1 MGNHIV
7 MEPASKIREIA
18 RNALSGNW
26 KMVVLTLAVYYL
38 LTGGANQLLD
48 YFFSYTYT
56 LPVDMSEDMIYQVG
70 YGGTIYST
78 LIGGPLSFGLAM
90 YLLTFFRTRKSDM
103 TLLFEGFSYFG
114 KTFLLYILMNIKI
127 ILWSLLLIVPGVIAA
142 FRYSQAFYV
151 MIDHPEY
158 SANQCLEE
166 SKRLMVGNKGR
177 LFYLYLT
184 FIGWYLL
191 AALPSGFFGALSGTT
206 LSGIFLDLLLSI
218 PLFFVSAYVQTSLT
232 VFYELVT
239 EKLVVM
245 EPDSGYDPNHVV
257 SANYT
262 VEENAAAPQP
272 QDPEAPAD
280 VQPESGEIST
290 PESEPKAA
298 EPEREAETA
307 PGSEAE
313 TEPEPEMSGFE
324 RERERE
330 RDPQAEKDAKEEA
343 RYLAEERKNN
353 DEDQES

>member
-7 MEPASKIREIA
+7 MEPAFKIREIA
-18 RNALSGNW
+18 RNALAGNW
-26 KMVVLTLAVYYL
+26 KMIVLALAVYYL
-38 LTGGANQLLD
+38 LTGGANQFLD

-56 LPVDMSEDMIYQVG
+56 IPVDVSEDLIYKIG
-70 YGGTIYST
+70 YGGTIYSI

-114 KTFLLYILMNIKI
+114 KTFFLYILMNIKI
-127 ILWSLLLIVPGVIAA
+127 ALWSLLLIVPGIIAS

-166 SKRLMVGNKGR
+166 SKRLMMGNKGR
-177 LFYLYLT
+177 LFYLNLT

-191 AALPSGFFGALSGTT
+191 AALPSGLFGT
-206 LSGIFLDLLLSI
+206 LSETTIPGLFLDLLLTI
-218 PLFFVSAYVQTSLT
+218 PLFFVSAYVQTSFT

-239 EKLVVM
+239 EKLVVV

-257 SANYT
+257 PANYT
-262 VEENAAAPQP
+262 VEENDAAPKLQE
-272 QDPEAPAD
+272 PEAPTD
-280 VQPESGEIST
+280 GQPESGEIST

-298 EPEREAETA
+298 EPEREPETT
-307 PGSEAE
+307 S
-313 TEPEPEMSGFE
+313 EPEMSGFE

-343 RYLAEERKNN
+343 RYLAEERKYN
-353 DEDQES
+353 DKDQ

>member
-26 KMVVLTLAVYYL
+26 KMIVLALAVYYV

-56 LPVDMSEDMIYQVG
+56 IPVDMSEDMVYTVG
-70 YGGTIYST
+70 YGGTIYSA

-127 ILWSLLLIVPGVIAA
+127 MLWSLLFIVPGVIAA

-166 SKRLMVGNKGR
+166 SKRLMMGNKGR

-206 LSGIFLDLLLSI
+206 LSGVFLDLVLSI

-239 EKLVVM
+239 EKLVVV

-257 SANYT
+257 PANYT

-272 QDPEAPAD
+272 QVPEAPAD
-280 VQPESGEIST
+280 EQPESD
-290 PESEPKAA
+290 
-298 EPEREAETA
+298 AETA
-307 PGSEAE
+307 PEPEAKP
-313 TEPEPEMSGFE
+313 EPEPETTSEPETSGFE

-343 RYLAEERKNN
+343 RYLAEERKYN
-353 DEDQES
+353 DEDQ

>member
-7 MEPASKIREIA
+7 MEPACKIREIA
-18 RNALSGNW
+18 RNALAGNW
-26 KMVVLTLAVYYL
+26 KMIVLALAVYYL

-56 LPVDMSEDMIYQVG
+56 IPVDISEDLIYKIG
-70 YGGTIYST
+70 YGGTIYSI

-114 KTFLLYILMNIKI
+114 KTFFLYILMNIKI
-127 ILWSLLLIVPGVIAA
+127 ALWSLLLIVPGIIAS

-166 SKRLMVGNKGR
+166 SKRLMMGNKGR
-177 LFYLYLT
+177 LFYLNLT

-191 AALPSGFFGALSGTT
+191 AALPSGLFGT
-206 LSGIFLDLLLSI
+206 LSETTIPGLFLDLLLTI
-218 PLFFVSAYVQTSLT
+218 PLFFVSAYVQTSFT

-239 EKLVVM
+239 EKLVVV

-272 QDPEAPAD
+272 QAPDEPAD
-280 VQPESGEIST
+280 EKPA
-290 PESEPKAA
+290 SEPKAA
-298 EPEREAETA
+298 EPERE
-307 PGSEAE
+307 
-313 TEPEPEMSGFE
+313 
-324 RERERE
+324 
-330 RDPQAEKDAKEEA
+330 RDPQAEKDVKEEA
-343 RYLAEERKNN
+343 RYLAEERKYN
-353 DEDQES
+353 DEDPQN

>member
-26 KMVVLTLAVYYL
+26 KMIVLALAVYYV

-56 LPVDMSEDMIYQVG
+56 IPVDMSEDMVYTVG
-70 YGGTIYST
+70 YGGTIYSA

-127 ILWSLLLIVPGVIAA
+127 MLWSLLFIVPGVIAA

-166 SKRLMVGNKGR
+166 SKRLMMGNKGR

-206 LSGIFLDLLLSI
+206 LSGVFLDLVLSI

-239 EKLVVM
+239 EKLVVV

-257 SANYT
+257 PANYT

-272 QDPEAPAD
+272 QAPEAPAD
-280 VQPESGEIST
+280 EQPESD
-290 PESEPKAA
+290 
-298 EPEREAETA
+298 AETA
-307 PGSEAE
+307 PEPEAKP
-313 TEPEPEMSGFE
+313 EPEPETTSEPETSGFE

-343 RYLAEERKNN
+343 RYLAEERKYN
-353 DEDQES
+353 DEDQ

>member
-26 KMVVLTLAVYYL
+26 KMIVLALAVYYV

-56 LPVDMSEDMIYQVG
+56 IPVDMSEDMVYTVG
-70 YGGTIYST
+70 YGGTIYSA

-127 ILWSLLLIVPGVIAA
+127 MLWSLLFIVPGVIAA

-166 SKRLMVGNKGR
+166 SKRLMMGNKGR

-206 LSGIFLDLLLSI
+206 LSGVFLDLVLSI

-239 EKLVVM
+239 EKLVVV

-257 SANYT
+257 PANYT

-272 QDPEAPAD
+272 QAPEAPAD
-280 VQPESGEIST
+280 EQPESD
-290 PESEPKAA
+290 
-298 EPEREAETA
+298 AETA
-307 PGSEAE
+307 PEPEAK
-313 TEPEPEMSGFE
+313 TEPEPETTSEPETNGFE

-343 RYLAEERKNN
+343 RYLAEERKYN
-353 DEDQES
+353 DEDQ